1 VNRLYFGDNLKWLRD
16 AREFPDASVDLVYLD
31 PPFNSNADYNVLF
44 REASGAASQAQFHA
58 FTDTWSWADAAETYH
73 QFIDACPNVA
83 VVEMMEA
90 FHSFLKNSPMMA

>member
-1 VNRLYFGDNLKWLRD
+1 MVAEQERVPR
-16 AREFPDASVDLVYLD
+16 RERRPGYLD

-73 QFIDACPNVA
+73 QFIDTCPNVLSCI
-83 VVEMMEA
+83 A
-90 FHSFLKNSPMMA
+90 F